1 MTITALI
8 NNVDFAPVLS
18 TWNVTHE
25 ITFSKVVSSLNG
37 ADRAFGRREKTI
49 ISFSLLP
56 YTEEE
61 CAVYYDVLSAG
72 IVSFTFTDNDGAI
85 KEKEMRLISDL
96 ESIFLLDS
104 IDGKRRYKG
113 ATITLRQTGV
123 N

>member
-8 NNVDFAPVLS
+8 NNVDFAPALS

-25 ITFSKVVSSLNG
+25 IAFSKVVSSLNG

-61 CAVYYDVLSAG
+61 CSSYYYALSAG
-72 IVSFTFTDNDGAI
+72 IVSFTFTDNDGTV

-96 ESIFLLDS
+96 ESVFLLDS
-104 IDGKRRYKG
+104 VDGKRRYKG

-123 N
+123 D

>member
-18 TWNVTHE
+18 AWNVIHE
-25 ITFSKVVSSLNG
+25 ITFSKVVSSING
-37 ADRAFGRREKTI
+37 DERAFGRREKTI

-61 CAVYYDVLSAG
+61 CAAYYDALSTG
-72 IVSFTFTDNDGAI
+72 IVSFTFTDSDGAI

-104 IDGKRRYKG
+104 IDGKRRYRG

-123 N
+123 D

>member
-37 ADRAFGRREKTI
+37 SDRAFGKRDKTI
-49 ISFSLLP
+49 ISFSLFP

-61 CAVYYDVLSAG
+61 CSAYYDALSAG
-72 IVSFTFTDNDGAI
+72 IVSFTFTDSDGAI

-104 IDGKRRYKG
+104 VDGKRRYKG

-123 N
+123 D

>member
-8 NNVDFAPVLS
+8 NNVNFAPAIS
-18 TWNVTHE
+18 SWNVTHE
-25 ITFSKVVSSLNG
+25 IAFSKVVSSLNG

-61 CAVYYDVLSAG
+61 CSSYYDALSSG
-72 IVSFTFTDNDGAI
+72 IVSFTFTDNDGTV

-96 ESIFLLDS
+96 ESVFLLDS
-104 IDGKRRYKG
+104 VDGKRRYKG

-123 N
+123 D

>member
-25 ITFSKVVSSLNG
+25 IAFSKVVSSLNG

-61 CAVYYDVLSAG
+61 CAVYYDVLSTG
-72 IVSFTFTDNDGAI
+72 IVSCTFTDNDGSV

-104 IDGKRRYKG
+104 VDGKRRYKG

-123 N
+123 D